1 MKPTE
6 ARGPVIRE
14 KAVSP
19 VKVLELVDDGS
30 APPAPA
36 PAPAAVNRSAPS
48 GPLGL
53 DDLFGGSGG
62 EKPTR
67 MRIRRSK
74 KPSPEATSASED
86 GTE

>member
-14 KAVSP
+14 KAASP
-19 VKVLELVDDGS
+19 VKVIELVDDGS

-36 PAPAAVNRSAPS
+36 PAPAPVNRSAPS

-53 DDLFGGSGG
+53 DDLFGGGGGG

-74 KPSPEATSASED
+74 KNSAPED
-86 GTE
+86 GGE